1 MTTVADIAEAVAS
14 LYIAR
19 YCATACDTE
28 LDIKANIIGM
38 VYEVKYHHDIVP
50 MFRFLEVVERN
61 IERAMQAYPM
71 TAMHMEE
78 AEYKDF
84 VYNELKDIYEG
95 A

>member
-1 MTTVADIAEAVAS
+1 MAVAVADITEAVAA

-38 VYEVKYHHDIVP
+38 MYEVKYHHDITEEL
-50 MFRFLEVVERN
+50 FLSTVVRS
-61 IERAMQAYPM
+61 IERAKQAYPL

-78 AEYKDF
+78 AEYKYF
-84 VYNELKDIYEG
+84 VYSELRYIYEG
-95 A
+95 V